1 MGFAGVG
8 WREPGACHGTFL
20 GAAYRDT
27 ELDHDLDQKL
37 LEEEAQKLVALP
49 PVQFAGFI
57 LTMMFTKILHPRG
70 IKDMVVVV
78 NGSVIALGEKEVL
91 QNVLDAK
98 TALAGEIAKIKGNA

>member
-1 MGFAGVG
+1 MDFVGIG
-8 WREPGACHGTFL
+8 WRKPNAWHGDFL
-20 GAAYRDT
+20 GAANGDT
-27 ELDHDLDQKL
+27 ELDHDVDQKL

-70 IKDMVVVV
+70 IKNMVVVV